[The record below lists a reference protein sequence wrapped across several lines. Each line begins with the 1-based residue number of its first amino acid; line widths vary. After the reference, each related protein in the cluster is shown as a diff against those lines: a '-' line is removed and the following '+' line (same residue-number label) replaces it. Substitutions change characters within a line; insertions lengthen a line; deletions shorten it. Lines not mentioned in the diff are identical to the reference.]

1 MLPLNFLT
9 FFFLSVLI
17 THSCF
22 KTDQIYQSRV
32 ERVKSNNESKKI
44 RPRDTFTEQ
53 IPEKSINY
61 SEFCEDVQNFCKA
74 TVDRMGTIAN
84 DYLKKIVYS
93 LSNIT
98 TLNQDI
104 IALFMDTDF
113 FRCSSECINT
123 NHPTLLLNITRIY
136 CILAYYSTPFVSEI
150 LENGILTDLGKIFIN
165 SSYSMDMFKALI
177 GLFCNTC
184 SDSPEARVQAFDMGI
199 FDKLCDLVMSTDD
212 GHIIL
217 LVVRCINSFF
227 PDAQLVNEERVQ
239 TAMLEPMKSL
249 LIRFVSPEND
259 DEDAGKVDPH
269 IKDSILNYVFRIL
282 LKFCIS
288 ENNIV
293 LTYNSG
299 LVQLMIDIMGEVGQ
313 PNLIALLE
321 TISVIL
327 SLNNP
332 EINEA
337 IENSIDLNI
346 ICSTSNRFSCDILTS
361 LFIFS
366 NRLVEQAI
374 ELHCIDMAANILEN
388 GLLDEK
394 ISAAV
399 MLSALIL
406 DSSVSTIEEH
416 LLNEDIIDEL
426 LLIWKN
432 KTLSKKD
439 YLPIHSALRAIY
451 LNFEYNEEIK
461 QLFDA
466 YDFENEE
473 EIEAEN

>member
-1 MLPLNFLT
+1 M
-9 FFFLSVLI
+9 I

-32 ERVKSNNESKKI
+32 ERVKANNESKKI

-61 SEFCEDVQNFCKA
+61 SEFCEDIQDFCKA
-74 TVDRMGTIAN
+74 TVERMGTLAN

-104 IALFMDTDF
+104 IALFKDTDF

-165 SSYSMDMFKALI
+165 SSYSIDMFEALI

-184 SDSPEARVQAFDMGI
+184 SDSPEARVLAFDMGI

-212 GHIIL
+212 GHILL

-259 DEDAGKVDPH
+259 DEDENASKVDPH
-269 IKDSILNYVFRIL
+269 IKDSILNYVFLIL

-288 ENNIV
+288 ENNII
-293 LTYNSG
+293 LTYQSG
-299 LVQLMIDIMGEVGQ
+299 LVQLMLDIMTEIET

-337 IENSIDLNI
+337 IEGSIKLNI
-346 ICSTSNRFSCDILTS
+346 ICNVSNRVSCDILTS

-366 NRLVEQAI
+366 DRLVGQAI
-374 ELHCIDMAANILEN
+374 ELHCVEMASNLLEN
-388 GLLDEK
+388 GVYDEK
-394 ISAAV
+394 LSAAV

-406 DSSVSTIEEH
+406 DSPVSVIEEH
-416 LLNEDIIDEL
+416 ILKEDIIEEL
-426 LLIWKN
+426 LLIWQN
-432 KTLSKKD
+432 KTISKKD
-439 YLPIHSALRAIY
+439 FLPINSALRTVY
-451 LNFEYNEEIK
+451 RNFEDREEVK
-461 QLFDA
+461 ELFDS
-466 YDFENEE
+466 YGFENEE